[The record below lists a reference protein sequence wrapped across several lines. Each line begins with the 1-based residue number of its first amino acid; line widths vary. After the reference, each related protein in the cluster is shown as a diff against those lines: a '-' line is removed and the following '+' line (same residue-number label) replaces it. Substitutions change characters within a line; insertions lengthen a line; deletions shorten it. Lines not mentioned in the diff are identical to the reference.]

1 MPTLTQINAQA
12 KILSLAN
19 FRMWYGV
26 NVPPT
31 VPPVSPATIDNL
43 HALANAGVTPRTGGG
58 GDPGTGFFGSGGAAV
73 SDPLVSRISSLLNS
87 ATSHGQKNT
96 EQEFI
101 PPGDA
106 LSGAFSGEGFLG
118 MGNVFKRLLDG
129 GIRQINLQLMQQFN
143 LQKEISEKTT
153 MMGAASETFRESIT
167 AAYPETV
174 RLGIS
179 FEELQ
184 NTMTKILTDS
194 GRFKTMSKETIES
207 IALNSKVYFNTMEEA
222 AVAVQ
227 EFQKVSRGAKD
238 AMDAAAKAGKSSM
251 ELGINAKETAN
262 TLTKN
267 IEKLNQ
273 FGFRNGIDGLT
284 KMVQQAQVLKFD
296 LEKTFQIAEEVMDPA
311 KAIEMSANLAI
322 VGGAFGDLADP
333 LKMMYDATNDV
344 GALQESLKESV
355 QSLVTFDQKS
365 QTFGIFGANLR
376 KARDMSKALNI
387 SLTDVSNMAV
397 QAAQRTEAISSLRA
411 SGFAFS
417 DDEREFITNLAQ
429 MKNGKMVVELQTE
442 ALQKQFGTTEIE
454 LNKMSGDQA
463 KMLIG
468 FREEI
473 QKASTQT
480 IAEQQVG
487 LMENME
493 RNLSYLAAYA
503 RTKLGGGAK
512 LLAQQLGYDPVE
524 AINETRKVTEYI
536 KKTGVSFVDAVSHFG
551 YSSNN
556 GNLSG
561 TGTKTTTTGTANTKV
576 NTTESTKKGTE
587 TKSTTPTETKQV
599 IESNIN
605 IRGDNLFDKINRE
618 FIKSTDGAED
628 IYKSYMSAFSTR
640 PK

>member
-1 MPTLTQINAQA
+1 MAKFDVDAYYSALKVSGGGEKDFVDFLVKNHSYTPANAKAVYAGYSKGGYGGNNVGQTIG
-12 KILSLAN
+12 K
-19 FRMWYGV
+19 GV
-26 NVPPT
+26 NSV
-31 VPPVSPATIDNL
+31 
-43 HALANAGVTPRTGGG
+43 
-58 GDPGTGFFGSGGAAV
+58 GSV
-73 SDPLVSRISSLLNS
+73 LNS
-87 ATSHGQKNT
+87 ATSHGEKNLGN
-96 EQEFI
+96 EFI
-101 PPGDA
+101 SPGNFTQFLFD
-106 LSGAFSGEGFLG
+106 SGGNFKGIAGMLGEIANTGL
-118 MGNVFKRLLDG
+118 
-129 GIRQINLQLMQQFN
+129 QAINMQLNQQFT
-143 LQKEISEKTT
+143 LQKEINEKTT
-153 MMGAASETFRESIT
+153 LMGTLSESFRESIT
-167 AAYPETV
+167 DAYPETI

-184 NTMTKILTDS
+184 GTMTKILTDS
-194 GRFKTMSKETIES
+194 GRFKVMSKETIES

-222 AVAVQ
+222 AGAVQ

-238 AMDAAAKAGKSSM
+238 AMLAAEKAGKSSM
-251 ELGINAKETAN
+251 NLGINAKETVN

-273 FGFRNGIDGLT
+273 YGFRGGIDGLT

-296 LEKTFQIAEEVMDPA
+296 LEATFKIAEEVMDPA

-344 GALQESLKESV
+344 GALQESLKASV
-355 QSLVTFDQKS
+355 ESLVTFDQKS

-376 KARDMSKALNI
+376 KARDMSSALGM
-387 SLTDVSNMAV
+387 SLKDVSNLAV
-397 QAAQRTEAISSLRA
+397 QAAQRTEAMSSLRA
-411 SGFAFS
+411 SGMVFS
-417 DDEREFITNLAQ
+417 EDEREFITNLAQ
-429 MKNGKMVVELQTE
+429 MKNGKMVVELKTE

-454 LNKMSGDQA
+454 LGKMSGDQA
-463 KMLIG
+463 KLLIG

-536 KKTGVSFVDAVSHFG
+536 KKTGVSFADAVSHFG
-551 YSSNN
+551 YSSSN

-561 TGTKTTTTGTANTKV
+561 TGTKTTPTGSANTKV
-576 NTTESTKKGTE
+576 DTTESTKKGAE
-587 TKSTTPTETKQV
+587 TKSTTPTETKTV
-599 IESNIN
+599 VEHRHIFTSDAPSDEYRRYLSNSE
-605 IRGDNLFDKINRE
+605 E
-618 FIKSTDGAED
+618 FGKRMSQLYGSAPIVKKTD
-628 IYKSYMSAFSTR
+628 
-640 PK
+640 